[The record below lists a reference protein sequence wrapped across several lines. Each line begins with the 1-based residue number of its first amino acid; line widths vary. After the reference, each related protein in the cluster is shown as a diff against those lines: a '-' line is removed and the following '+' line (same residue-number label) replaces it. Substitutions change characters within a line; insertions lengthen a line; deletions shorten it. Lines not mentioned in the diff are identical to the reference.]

1 MNIFN
6 NYIKIE
12 IEGKNINNF
21 IKRLISNK
29 INIYKLDYL
38 SYNKITIIIDYK
50 DYKKIKKIKTIYRI
64 KKIRNYGKLKI
75 LEIINK
81 NKILLLSLFI
91 GIVIIFILSNIIFN
105 VEIIHTNKD
114 VIKKV
119 KEELNRYDLKKYKF
133 KKNYEEI
140 EKIEKKILD
149 NNKDLIEWIEID
161 NKGTKYIVNIEQRKL
176 NKKEEDYIY
185 RDIVASK
192 DALITSIVNSTGE
205 KIKFR
210 NDYVKKDEV
219 IVSGTLLKPSGEK
232 IYLKADGYV
241 LGEVWYKVN
250 IEHPFTYKEEKLTG
264 NSKDVYSIKFLNKKF
279 SLFNYKKF
287 NSFNIKEKVI
297 FNNNIIPIS
306 FIKEKYYEVKIVNEI
321 YTIDEVKMK
330 KIDLAKKKIMNNNKI
345 KEIKDIKILNQINHN
360 SKMELQLLICVI
372 EDITKFRKIDTS
384 SDNEIINNS

>member
-6 NYIKIE
+6 NYIKVL
-12 IEGKNINNF
+12 IEGRNINNF

-38 SYNKITIIIDYK
+38 SYNKITILIDYK
-50 DYKKIKKIKTIYRI
+50 DYKKIKKIKTIYKV

-81 NKILLLSLFI
+81 NKILLLSLII
-91 GIVIIFILSNIIFN
+91 GLIIIFILSNIIFK

-119 KEELNRYDLKKYKF
+119 KEELDRYDLKKYKF
-133 KKNYEEI
+133 KKSYDEI

-176 NKKEEDYIY
+176 NKKEEEYIY

-192 DALITSIVNSTGE
+192 DALITSIINSSGE
-205 KIKFR
+205 KVKFR
-210 NDYVKKDEV
+210 NDFVKKDEV

-232 IYLKADGYV
+232 IYLKTEGVV

-250 IEHPFTYKEEKLTG
+250 VEHPFTYKEEKLTG
-264 NSKDVYSIKFLNKKF
+264 NSKEVYSIKFFDKKF

-297 FNNNIIPIS
+297 FKNNLIPLS
-306 FIKEKYYEVKIVNEI
+306 FVKEKHYEVKIVNEI
-321 YTIDEVKMK
+321 YTIDEVKLK
-330 KIDLAKKKIMNNNKI
+330 IIDLAKKKILANNKI
-345 KEIKDIKILNQINHN
+345 KEIKDIKILNQINYN
-360 SKMELQLLICVI
+360 SKMELELFICVI
-372 EDITKFRKIDTS
+372 EDITKYKKIDIY
-384 SDNEIINNS
+384 EE